1 MGEPAFTRLV
11 LVSGSPLVSRPK
23 PGPIQA
29 TLERLLVGFRSL
41 VTSVGFAHLCMQDGT
56 FRNCRGRAGSKGS
69 MRIFRRVLPVAFAA
83 SVLLGGTAFAQT
95 SPGAGSS
102 SEILQLP
109 NPPAHRLEWH
119 WKRVHWGE
127 IAGTAALATSAIVV
141 SVVAEPSARWTRTNA
156 FDDWFRDRLRVS
168 PTTQYRIARASD
180 ALAITLIAFPVLVD
194 SVGVALIGDKNKQ
207 VAGQLVA
214 IQAQAYA
221 MTGFLT
227 SVTKVATGRQRP
239 DAEEQG
245 CDELDLDCGSGVN
258 GSYFSGHTSFA
269 FTGAG
274 LTCVEHRYLRLFG
287 RVGDPLAC
295 ASALTLASVTG
306 VFRIMANKHWA
317 TDVITG
323 AGIGLFS
330 GWLMPWLLHFRHD
343 TSARHDGPL
352 RALQYVSPYGSTD
365 AFGLSAAG
373 AF

>member
-1 MGEPAFTRLV
+1 M
-11 LVSGSPLVSRPK
+11 K
-23 PGPIQA
+23 
-29 TLERLLVGFRSL
+29 
-41 VTSVGFAHLCMQDGT
+41 DGT
-56 FRNCRGRAGSKGS
+56 FRNDRGHSEIGLVALVPGAPGVCHGALGRSFMHGPGLRSRGGAGSTGS
-69 MRIFRRVLPVAFAA
+69 MRIIGRVLGVAFTA

-95 SPGAGSS
+95 SPDLGGS
-102 SEILQLP
+102 SEILHIQNSLP
-109 NPPAHRLEWH
+109 IVPRHRLEWH

-127 IAGTAALATSAIVV
+127 IAGTAALATGAIVV
-141 SVVAEPSARWTRTNA
+141 GIVAEPSARWTRTNA
-156 FDDWFRDRLRVS
+156 FDDWFRHRLSVS
-168 PTTQYRIARASD
+168 HTTQRRIARASD
-180 ALAITLIAFPVLVD
+180 ALALTLIAFPVLVD

-227 SVTKVATGRQRP
+227 SVTKAATGRQRP

-245 CDELDLDCGSGVN
+245 CDEFDLDCGSGVN
-258 GSYFSGHTSFA
+258 ASYFSGHTSFA

-295 ASALTLASVTG
+295 ATTLTLASVTG

-343 TSARHDGPL
+343 TSAGHDRPT
-352 RALQYVSPYGSTD
+352 RALRYLSPFGGTHG
-365 AFGLSAAG
+365 FGLSAAG